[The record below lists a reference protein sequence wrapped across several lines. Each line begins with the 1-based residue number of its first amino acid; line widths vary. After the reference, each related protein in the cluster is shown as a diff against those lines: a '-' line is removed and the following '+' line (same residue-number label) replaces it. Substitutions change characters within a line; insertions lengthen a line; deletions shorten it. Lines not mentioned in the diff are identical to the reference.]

1 MSLPSSAEQ
10 SSNGSVNRGGSRPL
24 RGVGVGQLLPVL
36 EAVSIP
42 VLVAVAEV
50 ILAARMFFP
59 CPGEVLVGPMYILR
73 VDT

>member
-10 SSNGSVNRGGSRPL
+10 SSKGSVNRGGSRLL
-24 RGVGVGQLLPVL
+24 RGVSVWQLSAVL

-42 VLVAVAEV
+42 VLVAAAEV
-50 ILAARMFFP
+50 ILAAKTFFP